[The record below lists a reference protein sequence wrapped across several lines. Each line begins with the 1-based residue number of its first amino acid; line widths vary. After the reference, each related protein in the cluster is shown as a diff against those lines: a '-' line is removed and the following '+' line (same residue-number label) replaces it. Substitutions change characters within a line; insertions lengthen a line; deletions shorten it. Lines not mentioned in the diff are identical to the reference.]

1 MIRSTKERFSMVA
14 QNREVV
20 TIQSATVRFAWDS
33 GDGMQLAG
41 MRFTDTSAMIGN
53 DIATLP
59 DFPAEI
65 RAPAGTV
72 AGVSGFQVNFASTEI
87 YTPGDRVDALIAMN
101 PAAFKANIRDLKPG
115 GIVVVNSDEFDKV
128 NLRKAGYAPD
138 YNPIEDESITTRY
151 KVFKVPVTRLTQEEL
166 ATTGMGAKDIGRC
179 KNMYALGLVYYLFD
193 RPLDVT
199 IKFLDDYFTKGKKK
213 PEIAEANIKALK
225 AGYNFGDTAELF
237 QVRYHVDQAPIEA
250 GIYRRITGNEAMAMG
265 LVTAAKLAGKDLIY
279 CSYPITP
286 ASDILHN
293 LAAMKNFGVKT
304 FQAEDEIAAV
314 CSAIG
319 VAYAGQLG
327 VTGTAGPGLALKSEG
342 IGLAVVTEL
351 PLVIVDVQR
360 GGPSTGLPTKTEQA
374 DLLQAMFGR
383 NSDCPVVIVAPRS
396 PGDCFDIALEAVRY
410 AFELMC
416 PVIILSDGYI
426 ANGAEPWKIP
436 SPDTLPAIEVKH
448 AASRPSAVSSG
459 PNGDREG
466 ADTSNGNGKFRP
478 YTRDEKLARPWA
490 VPGTP
495 GLQHRVGGLEKEH
508 ITGGVCYDGENH
520 QLMTDLRREK
530 IERLA
535 DRLPPLSV
543 QGPQTGDVL
552 VLGWGGTYGAITTA
566 VANLQRAG
574 LKVSAA
580 HLRHLN
586 PMPRNLGEVLKG
598 FKKVLIPELN
608 MGQLRTLI
616 RARYLVDARGL
627 NKVQGQPFLVEE
639 IEETVRLLLAGK
651 FGDRLFLEPHNHHV
665 QIEGQGLDERL
676 AAVAPPAPKLT
687 PTEG

>member
-1 MIRSTKERFSMVA
+1 MVA
-14 QNREVV
+14 QNKEVV
-20 TIQSATVRFAWDS
+20 RVAAATVRFAGDS

-101 PAAFKANIRDLKPG
+101 PAAFKANIGDVKVG

-128 NLRKAGYAPD
+128 NLRKAGYSAD
-138 YNPIEDESITTRY
+138 YNPIEDEKFTTKYKLY
-151 KVFKVPVTRLTQEEL
+151 KVPITRLTEEEL
-166 ATTGMGAKDIGRC
+166 ASTGMGAKDIGRC

-199 IKFLDDYFTKGKKK
+199 IKFLDDYFTKGKKN
-213 PEIAEANIKALK
+213 PQVAEANIRALK
-225 AGYNFGDTAELF
+225 AGYNFGDTAEIFPLRY
-237 QVRYHVDQAPIEA
+237 QVDKAPIEP
-250 GIYRRITGNEAMAMG
+250 GTYRRITGNEAMAMG
-265 LVTAAKLAGKDLIY
+265 LVAAAKLAGKELIY

-293 LAAMKNFGVKT
+293 LAAMKHFGVKT

-351 PLVIVDVQR
+351 PLIIVDVQR

-383 NSDCPVVIVAPRS
+383 NSDCPVVVVAPKS
-396 PGDCFDIALEAVRY
+396 PGDCFDVALEAVRY

-426 ANGAEPWKIP
+426 ANGAEPWSIP
-436 SPDTLPAIEVKH
+436 DPDKLPQIEVRH
-448 AASRPSAVSSG
+448 PGAGAAYAGSPQTQALASKPAAAV
-459 PNGDREG
+459 
-466 ADTSNGNGKFRP
+466 NGNGQKFRP
-478 YTRDEKLARPWA
+478 YTRNEKLARPWA

-535 DRLPPLSV
+535 ERLPELAI
-543 QGPQTGDVL
+543 QGDATGDVL
-552 VLGWGGTYGAITTA
+552 VLGWGGTFGAITTA
-566 VANLQRAG
+566 VTNLRGAG

-586 PMPRNLGEVLKG
+586 PMPRNLGQVLNG

-616 RARYLVDARGL
+616 RAKFLVDARGL
-627 NKVQGQPFLVEE
+627 NKVQGHPFLVEE
-639 IEETVRLLLAGK
+639 IEEAVRLLLTGK
-651 FGDRLFLEPHNHHV
+651 FGDRQFLEPHHHHV
-665 QIEGQGLDERL
+665 RLEDQDLDARL
-676 AAVAPPAPKLT
+676 AAVAPPAPTLT
-687 PTEG
+687 PRES